1 MPRIALLILVFV
13 AAPAA
18 ALVTRPLAGR
28 ASPPALRLRGGLGD
42 IDPTMFAKVA
52 TGLLSANSAFVAL
65 APEKAAEV
73 THPPPSICSATVRL
87 GGGVSR

>member
-1 MPRIALLILVFV
+1 MLRVAVLILFLV

-18 ALVTRPLAGR
+18 ALVTRPVAGH

-42 IDPTMFAKVA
+42 IDPTMVAKVA
-52 TGLLSANSAFVAL
+52 TGFLSANSALVAL

-73 THPPPSICSATVRL
+73 TTPLPIPF
-87 GGGVSR
+87 